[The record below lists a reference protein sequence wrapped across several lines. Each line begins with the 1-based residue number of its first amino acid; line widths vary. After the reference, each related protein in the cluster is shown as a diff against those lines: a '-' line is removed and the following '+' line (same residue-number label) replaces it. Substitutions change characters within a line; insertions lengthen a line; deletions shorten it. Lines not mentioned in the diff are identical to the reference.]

1 MRTVAIQRLLLR
13 TSRRLVHHKNNR
25 GESMI
30 HKLQR
35 LGAGV

>member
-1 MRTVAIQRLLLR
+1 MRAGETLALLLR
-13 TSRRLVHHKNNR
+13 IKWRFVLHKNNR

-30 HKLQR
+30 HKHGR

>member
-1 MRTVAIQRLLLR
+1 MRTGAIQVLLLR
-13 TSRRLVHHKNNR
+13 IEWLFVHHKNNR

-30 HKLQR
+30 HKHPR